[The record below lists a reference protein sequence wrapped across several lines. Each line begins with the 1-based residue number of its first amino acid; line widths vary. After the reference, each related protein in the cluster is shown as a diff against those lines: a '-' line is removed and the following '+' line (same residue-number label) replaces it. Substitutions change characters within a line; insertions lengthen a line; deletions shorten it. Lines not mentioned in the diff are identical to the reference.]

1 MSCKLWGK
9 VTSVSFNIN
18 FGAKTSILCQKNENL
33 GEMLTFHAVCTTTEI
48 DYLFAKCDF
57 LCEGLYTIT
66 NRQILIKTISVS

>member
-18 FGAKTSILCQKNENL
+18 FGAKTSILCQKNEIL

-57 LCEGLYTIT
+57 LCTIT